1 MKIMHLLP
9 HKEKRTE
16 NTQSNVLVCQLPE
29 SRSSKTPS
37 PRPVTARPAKGRCS
51 ALNSFYGARCQTSL
65 SSSFVSSTGIANTGA
80 GITDVADGRAA
91 VLRWTGHARA
101 HHFNLPLAGPWPI
114 SSKRYAL
121 DVTFATFGAGTAP
134 AGELPAGPQLA
145 CRPSDVHFQKATP
158 MAFTF
163 ICHASAVS
171 EGSMGFFQAGR
182 KSVLLVW
189 PTGGELK
196 AYRGRCPHGD
206 MPLNDAIFKEQTI
219 TCPHHQWGFDCV
231 SGKCVTHLV
240 RNALHPYALRVEGDE
255 IQVDVGP
262 VKAAHSPA

>member
-1 MKIMHLLP
+1 
-9 HKEKRTE
+9 
-16 NTQSNVLVCQLPE
+16 
-29 SRSSKTPS
+29 
-37 PRPVTARPAKGRCS
+37 
-51 ALNSFYGARCQTSL
+51 
-65 SSSFVSSTGIANTGA
+65 
-80 GITDVADGRAA
+80 
-91 VLRWTGHARA
+91 
-101 HHFNLPLAGPWPI
+101 
-114 SSKRYAL
+114 
-121 DVTFATFGAGTAP
+121 
-134 AGELPAGPQLA
+134 
-145 CRPSDVHFQKATP
+145 

-196 AYRGRCPHGD
+196 AYRGRCPHAD

-219 TCPHHQWGFDCV
+219 TCPHHQWGFDCA

-262 VKAAHSPA
+262 IKAAHSPA